1 MLEMKNILKNYYLE
15 KNINKG
21 KSLYEGKFK

>member
-1 MLEMKNILKNYYLE
+1 MLEMKNILKNYFLE

-21 KSLYEGKFK
+21 MSFNEGKFK